1 MKGSVVRRSGSRN
14 NGGEGGKV
22 DQGIM
27 EGREK
32 KWIEE

>member
-1 MKGSVVRRSGSRN
+1 MRSGSRN
-14 NGGEGGKV
+14 NGGEGGEV

-27 EGREK
+27 KGTRSKE